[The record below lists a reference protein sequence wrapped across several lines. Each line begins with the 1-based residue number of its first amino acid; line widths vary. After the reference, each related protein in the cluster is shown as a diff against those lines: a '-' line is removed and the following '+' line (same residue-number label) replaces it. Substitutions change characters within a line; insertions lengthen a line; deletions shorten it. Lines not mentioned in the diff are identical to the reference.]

1 MVECKR
7 HVTETSTRNSN
18 ISNTPPQLQNPH
30 CSLYLLRWAIS
41 IDNAPIESHAQ
52 NVTHSEQ
59 LAFAES
65 IPTRNSRLMILTFQN
80 SLDEF
85 PSMHFLL
92 SNTIQSPKTNC
103 IKNSLAV
110 FWASVVQQLHT
121 ITFRR
126 ELNREQYSSKSHA
139 QKQLLW
145 DIADRTPRPVKHA
158 LKPVDIAIQ
167 YHIDKEIEGS
177 RFLSDV
183 SFQGNSFH
191 SPIASNDANAS
202 SS

>member
-1 MVECKR
+1 MSNIDRQCCNWISCSKCDPFRTISVCR
-7 HVTETSTRNSN
+7 INSN
-18 ISNTPPQLQNPH
+18 KKFSSYDSNFLP
-30 CSLYLLRWAIS
+30 R
-41 IDNAPIESHAQ
+41 
-52 NVTHSEQ
+52 
-59 LAFAES
+59 
-65 IPTRNSRLMILTFQN
+65 TFQN

-103 IKNSLAV
+103 IKNSLEV
-110 FWASVVQQLHT
+110 FWASEVQQLHT

-126 ELNREQYSSKSHA
+126 ELNREQYSSNYSHA